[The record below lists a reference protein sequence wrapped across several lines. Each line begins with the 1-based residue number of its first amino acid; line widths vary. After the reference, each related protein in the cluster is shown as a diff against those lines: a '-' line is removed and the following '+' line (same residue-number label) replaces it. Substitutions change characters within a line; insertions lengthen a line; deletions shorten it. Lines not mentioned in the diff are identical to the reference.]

1 MLLQQTE
8 QLPHTPSSVV
18 AIFYN
23 VLNSYATRKLFKIKG
38 IYQPGKG
45 QSYNGFYYDI
55 LKDEGSD
62 AYITLIVPAIIRASL
77 TPQKTIECIV
87 YMTKRVQA
95 KGAKI
100 ELLVNLVEVV
110 SEQERKYTD
119 DQIKDF
125 EILQRKAEQGYKD
138 GDSFIKTRVINSTP
152 INIVILIG
160 KTGIIDSDI
169 KHQMKEAVSFYSF
182 QFIRISLGSPSE
194 IITAMQEHE
203 KTADILILSRG
214 GGDNLEIFENPAI
227 AEVSL
232 SLKCI
237 FLTAIGH
244 KENIP
249 LLQKVA
255 DKAFITPT
263 ALGQYLNDI
272 YNETIEQLQNSKAK
286 LIDDIS
292 RQFKANYDKQIQT
305 LNEKLKATEEV
316 NERAKNDIRKK

>member
-1 MLLQQTE
+1 
-8 QLPHTPSSVV
+8 
-18 AIFYN
+18 
-23 VLNSYATRKLFKIKG
+23 
-38 IYQPGKG
+38 
-45 QSYNGFYYDI
+45 
-55 LKDEGSD
+55 
-62 AYITLIVPAIIRASL
+62 
-77 TPQKTIECIV
+77 
-87 YMTKRVQA
+87 MTKRVQPN
-95 KGAKI
+95 GAKI
-100 ELLVNLVEVV
+100 ELLVNVVEVV

-119 DQIKDF
+119 DQIKAF
-125 EILQRKAEQGYKD
+125 EILQRKAEQGYRD
-138 GDSFIKTRVINSTP
+138 VDSYIKTRVINSTP
-152 INIVILIG
+152 ITIVILIG

-169 KHQMKEAVSFYSF
+169 RHQMKEAVSFYTF
-182 QFIRISLGSPSE
+182 QFIRINLVSPSG

-232 SLKCI
+232 SLECL

-272 YNETIEQLQNSKAK
+272 YNETVDQKLKAK
-286 LIDDIS
+286 LIADVS
-292 RQFKANYDKQIQT
+292 RQFKGNYDKQIQT
-305 LNEKLKATEEV
+305 RNERLQATGELND
-316 NERAKNDIRKK
+316 RAKNDVSSHYQKEIEL

>member
-1 MLLQQTE
+1 MFKGYCFPKEIVLQAVYFKFRFS
-8 QLPHTPSSVV
+8 H
-18 AIFYN
+18 
-23 VLNSYATRKLFKIKG
+23 SYR
-38 IYQPGKG
+38 
-45 QSYNGFYYDI
+45 DV
-55 LKDEGSD
+55 E
-62 AYITLIVPAIIRASL
+62 
-77 TPQKTIECIV
+77 
-87 YMTKRVQA
+87 
-95 KGAKI
+95 
-100 ELLVNLVEVV
+100 ELLSIRGV
-110 SEQERKYTD
+110 SVDHAT
-119 DQIKDF
+119 I
-125 EILQRKAEQGYKD
+125 QRWVYKFTLLI
-138 GDSFIKTRVINSTP
+138 GSFIKKRVINSTP

-169 KHQMKEAVSFYSF
+169 KHQLKEAISFYTF
-182 QFIRISLGSPSE
+182 QFIRISLRSPSE

-203 KTADILILSRG
+203 KPADILILSRG

-232 SLKCI
+232 SLRCI

-272 YNETIEQLQNSKAK
+272 YNETVEQLQNSKAK

-292 RQFKANYDKQIQT
+292 SQFKANYDKQIQT
-305 LNEKLKATEEV
+305 LNENSKQQRSSMKGLKIIFLQI
-316 NERAKNDIRKK
+316 IRKK